1 MKAADEHRTF
11 RVASLCAV
19 LLAGWLTGCATSGL
33 SARPDLLKFLETG
46 KTTREEVL
54 LTLGQASASYE
65 RDRILTYRIGEDG
78 NKNQFV
84 QYVSTPA
91 DMTTW
96 QHVRYS
102 LVLVFDEG
110 GRLQKQQ
117 LVKVD

>member
-1 MKAADEHRTF
+1 MKATHDHRPF
-11 RVASLCAV
+11 RAASLLAV

-84 QYVSTPA
+84 QYVITPT
-91 DMTTW
+91 DMRPW
-96 QHVRYS
+96 QQVRYS

>member
-1 MKAADEHRTF
+1 MKTSNEHRSF
-11 RVASLCAV
+11 RSASLCAV

-46 KTTREEVL
+46 KTTRQEVL

-65 RDRILTYRIGEDG
+65 RDRILTYRIGENG

-84 QYVSTPA
+84 QYVITPA
-91 DMTTW
+91 DMRPW
-96 QHVRYS
+96 QQVRYS